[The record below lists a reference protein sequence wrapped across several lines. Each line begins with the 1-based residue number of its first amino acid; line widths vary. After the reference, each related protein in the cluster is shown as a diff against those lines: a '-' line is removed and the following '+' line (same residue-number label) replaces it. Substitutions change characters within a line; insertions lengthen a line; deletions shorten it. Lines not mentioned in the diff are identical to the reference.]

1 MYLIKLNDEIL
12 KNYKHVIKLNAKN
25 NSKITNI
32 NHMTKL
38 KVLCAFG
45 SCGINNRGII
55 NLTNLEVSNANNNP

>member
-1 MYLIKLNDEIL
+1 
-12 KNYKHVIKLNAKN
+12 VIKLNANN

-55 NLTNLEVSNANNNP
+55 NLTNLEVLNANNNP